1 MEKNN
6 VLHIVMFPW
15 LAIGHLRPFLD
26 LSKILAQ
33 KGHKISFVSTPRNI
47 QRLQKIPSNLVHLID
62 LVTFTLPEV
71 ENLSPH
77 EESSMD
83 IPTSKAQFLKIAFD
97 LLKSDLLTF
106 LENTKPK
113 PDWILY
119 DYASY
124 WLPSLATELRIS
136 TAYLSLFSAA
146 FMAFLGPP
154 SFLISGEDG
163 RSKGEDYTVVPKWVP
178 FESDVAYRLHEI
190 MKNVDGESGI
200 ESGTSDSVRFGVSIA
215 ECDLVLIRTSIEF
228 EPEWFHLVCELYKK
242 PVVPVGLLPPCE
254 IDNNNTEF
262 NDDDEWGYVK
272 EWLDKQKVSSVV
284 YVALGSEAVLSQ
296 EEVSKLAHAL
306 ERSGLPFFWVLREPP
321 WLGYGSQLQLLPDG
335 FIERVKSRGIVHV
348 GWVPQVKILRHSAV
362 GGFLTHCGWNSVI
375 EALGCGRVL
384 ILFPVMNDQGINARF
399 LKGKKVG
406 FEIPRDEKDGTF
418 TIESVADLLRM
429 AMVSQEGESV
439 RNNAKEMMRLFG
451 NGIRNDKYIE
461 NFVSQLENIR
471 ASHLMVKEF

>member
-178 FESDVAYRLHEI
+178 FESDVVYRLHEI
-190 MKNVDGESGI
+190 MKNVDGESGN
-200 ESGTSDSVRFGVSIA
+200 ESGTSDSVRFGVSIT

-242 PVVPVGLLPPCE
+242 PVVPVGLLPPCD

-272 EWLDKQKVSSVV
+272 EWLDKQKVNSVV

-335 FIERVKSRGIVHV
+335 FIEQVKSRGIVHV

-451 NGIRNDKYIE
+451 PLSLHIP
-461 NFVSQLENIR
+461 
-471 ASHLMVKEF
+471 

>member
-1 MEKNN
+1 MENN
-6 VLHIVMFPW
+6 KVLHIVMFPW
-15 LAIGHLRPFLD
+15 LAIGHLRPFLH

-47 QRLQKIPSNLVHLID
+47 QRLPKIPSNFVHLID
-62 LVTFTLPEV
+62 LVTFTLPEA
-71 ENLSPH
+71 ENLSPP

-83 IPTSKAQFLKIAFD
+83 IPNSKAQFLKIAFD

-106 LENTKPK
+106 LENARPK

-124 WLPSLATELRIS
+124 WLPSLATELGIS
-136 TAYLSLFSAA
+136 TAYLCLFSAA

-163 RSKGEDYTVVPKWVP
+163 RLNSEDYTVVPKWVP

-190 MKNVDGESGI
+190 MKNVDGESGN
-200 ESGTSDSVRFGVSIA
+200 ESGTPDSVRFGVSIA

-242 PVVPVGLLPPCE
+242 PVVPVGLLPPC
-254 IDNNNTEF
+254 DNDTEF
-262 NDDDEWGYVK
+262 NDEDESGYIK

-296 EEVSKLAHAL
+296 EELSKLAQAL

-321 WLGYGSQLQLLPDG
+321 WLGNGSQLQLLPDG
-335 FIERVKSRGIVHV
+335 FIERVKCRGIVHV
-348 GWVPQVKILRHSAV
+348 GWVPQVKILSHSAV
-362 GGFLTHCGWNSVI
+362 GSFLTHCGWNSVI
-375 EALGCGRVL
+375 EALGYGRVL
-384 ILFPVMNDQGINARF
+384 ILFPVMNDQGINARV
-399 LKGKKVG
+399 LNGKKVG
-406 FEIPRDEKDGTF
+406 FEIPRNEKDGTF
-418 TIESVADLLRM
+418 TIDSVADLLRM

-439 RNNAKEMMRLFG
+439 RNNAKEMMGLFG
-451 NGIRNDKYIE
+451 NGISNDKYIE
-461 NFVSQLENIR
+461 NFVAQLQDIR

>member
-1 MEKNN
+1 MEKNK

-15 LAIGHLRPFLD
+15 LAIGHLRPFLH

-33 KGHKISFVSTPRNI
+33 KGHKIFFVSTPRNI
-47 QRLQKIPSNLVHLID
+47 QRLPKIPSNLVHLID
-62 LVTFTLPEV
+62 LVTLSLPEV

-83 IPTSKAQFLKIAFD
+83 IPNSKAQFLKIAFD

-106 LENTKPK
+106 LETTRPK

-124 WLPSLATELRIS
+124 WLPSLATELGIS
-136 TAYLSLFSAA
+136 TAYLCLFSAA
-146 FMAFLGPP
+146 FMAFVGPP
-154 SFLISGEDG
+154 SYLISGKDG

-178 FESDVAYRLHEI
+178 IESDVAYRLHEI
-190 MKNVDGESGI
+190 MKNVDGESGN

-228 EPEWFHLVCELYKK
+228 EPEWFYLVCDLYKK
-242 PVVPVGLLPPCE
+242 PVVPVGLLPPC
-254 IDNNNTEF
+254 DNNTEF
-262 NDDDEWGYVK
+262 NDDDESSYIK
-272 EWLDKQKVSSVV
+272 EWLDKQKANSVL
-284 YVALGSEAVLSQ
+284 YAALGSEAVLSQ
-296 EEVSKLAHAL
+296 EELSKLAHAL

-321 WLGYGSQLQLLPDG
+321 WSGNGSQLQLLPDG

-348 GWVPQVKILRHSAV
+348 GWVPQVKILSHSAV

-384 ILFPVMNDQGINARF
+384 ILFPVMNDQGINARI
-399 LKGKKVG
+399 LSGKKVG
-406 FEIPRDEKDGTF
+406 FEIPRNEKDGTF
-418 TIESVADLLRM
+418 EIDTVADLLRM

-439 RNNAKEMMRLFG
+439 RNNAKEMMELFG
-451 NGIRNDKYIE
+451 NGIRNEEYIE
-461 NFVSQLENIR
+461 NFASQLESIR
-471 ASHLMVKEF
+471 ASHSIVKEF

>member
-178 FESDVAYRLHEI
+178 FESDVVYRLHEI
-190 MKNVDGESGI
+190 MKNVDGESGN
-200 ESGTSDSVRFGVSIA
+200 ESGTSDSVRFGVSIT

-242 PVVPVGLLPPCE
+242 PVVPVGLLPPCD

-272 EWLDKQKVSSVV
+272 EWLDKQKVNSVV

-335 FIERVKSRGIVHV
+335 FIEQVKSRGIVHV

>member
-1 MEKNN
+1 MEKNK

-15 LAIGHLRPFLD
+15 LAIGHLRPFLL
-26 LSKILAQ
+26 LSEILAQ

-47 QRLQKIPSNLVHLID
+47 QRLPKIPSNLVHLID
-62 LVTFTLPEV
+62 LVTFALPQV

-83 IPTSKAQFLKIAFD
+83 IPNSKAQFLKIAFD

-106 LENTKPK
+106 LENTRPK

-124 WLPSLATELRIS
+124 WLPSLASELGIS
-136 TAYLSLFSAA
+136 TAYLCLFSAA

-178 FESDVAYRLHEI
+178 FQSDVAYRLHEI
-190 MKNVDGESGI
+190 MKNVDGESGN
-200 ESGTSDSVRFGVSIA
+200 ESGTSDSVRFGLSLA

-242 PVVPVGLLPPCE
+242 PVVPVGLLPPC
-254 IDNNNTEF
+254 DNKTEF
-262 NDDDEWGYVK
+262 NDDDDESGYIR

-296 EEVSKLAHAL
+296 EELSKLAHAL
-306 ERSGLPFFWVLREPP
+306 ERSELPFFWVLREPP
-321 WLGYGSQLQLLPDG
+321 WLGNGSQLQLLPDG
-335 FIERVKSRGIVHV
+335 FIERIKSRGIVHV
-348 GWVPQVKILRHSAV
+348 GWVPQVKILSHSAV

-384 ILFPVMNDQGINARF
+384 ILFPVMNDQGINARI

-418 TIESVADLLRM
+418 TVESVADLLRM

-439 RNNAKEMMRLFG
+439 RSNAKEMMRLFG

-461 NFVSQLENIR
+461 NLVSQLENIR
-471 ASHLMVKEF
+471 ASHF

>member
-1 MEKNN
+1 MEKNK

-15 LAIGHLRPFLD
+15 LAIGHLRPFLH

-47 QRLQKIPSNLVHLID
+47 QRLPKIPSNLVHLID
-62 LVTFTLPEV
+62 LVTFALPQV

-83 IPTSKAQFLKIAFD
+83 IPNSKAQFLKIAFD

-106 LENTKPK
+106 LENTRPK
-113 PDWILY
+113 PDWIFY

-124 WLPSLATELRIS
+124 WLPSLASELGIS
-136 TAYLSLFSAA
+136 TAYLCLFSAA

-178 FESDVAYRLHEI
+178 FQSDVAYRLHEI
-190 MKNVDGESGI
+190 MKNVDGESGN
-200 ESGTSDSVRFGVSIA
+200 ESGTSDSVRFGLSLA

-242 PVVPVGLLPPCE
+242 PVVPVGLLPPC
-254 IDNNNTEF
+254 DNKTEF
-262 NDDDEWGYVK
+262 NDDDDESGYIR

-296 EEVSKLAHAL
+296 EELSKLAHAL
-306 ERSGLPFFWVLREPP
+306 ERSELPFFWALREPP
-321 WLGYGSQLQLLPDG
+321 WLGNGSQLQLLPDG
-335 FIERVKSRGIVHV
+335 FIERIKSRGIVHV
-348 GWVPQVKILRHSAV
+348 GWVPQVKMLSHSAV

-384 ILFPVMNDQGINARF
+384 ILFPVMNDQGINARI

-418 TIESVADLLRM
+418 TVESVADLLRM

-439 RNNAKEMMRLFG
+439 RSNAKEMMGLFG

-471 ASHLMVKEF
+471 ASHF